1 MLDPDSGFERHAMTV
16 GTPINDTVRMPWE
29 SAREPVEKVVPP
41 ALAVLFR
48 VAVGPG
54 ADYYVPRFLR
64 YEKAGRTFP
73 SWNWPALLLPSAWAF
88 YRRLWGAAFA
98 FALMPILGAAV
109 FVGIESAIGD
119 STAAWLGCAAFLV
132 WILPGVIA
140 ALLAN
145 SLVYARVKRLVRQA
159 GALGS
164 EMSVVARSLAA
175 RRPTAIVIAILFVAV
190 AIALAPRLIAPGLY
204 AMYQDRTVRAQ
215 VIASLAAVRPLQRQ
229 IEQSWQRFNLIPHT
243 LDDAA
248 MLVGRDSLL
257 LDNVSFS
264 PITGRFR
271 LALGPTIEEL
281 SGKAI
286 FLAPALGPSRQ
297 MRWVCIPVD
306 IPPKY
311 LPQECRHSGPACAL
325 MPGRSTV
332 VVFP

>member
-1 MLDPDSGFERHAMTV
+1 MLDPGSGTQRHARTV
-16 GTPINDTVRMPWE
+16 GTPINDTVTMPWE
-29 SAREPVEKVVPP
+29 SGKEPIEKVVPP

-64 YEKAGRTFP
+64 YERAGRTFP

-88 YRRLWGAAFA
+88 YRRLWGPAFA
-98 FALMPILGAAV
+98 FALLPILGAAV
-109 FVGIESAIGD
+109 FVGIEPAIGGP
-119 STAAWLGCAAFLV
+119 TAAWLGCAAFLV

-145 SLVYARVKRLVRQA
+145 SLVYARVKRLVRQE
-159 GALGS
+159 ALIS

-175 RRPTAIVIAILFVAV
+175 RRSTAMVAAIIFVAG
-190 AIALAPRLIAPGLY
+190 AIALAPPLIAPGLY
-204 AMYQDRTVRAQ
+204 AMYQDRTLREQ

-229 IEQSWQRFNLIPHT
+229 IEQSWERFNSIPHT

-248 MLVGRDSLL
+248 LLVGRGSLL

-264 PITGRFR
+264 PITGRLR
-271 LALGPTIEEL
+271 LALGPTVREL

-286 FLAPALGPSRQ
+286 FLAPAVGPSRQ
-297 MRWVCIPVD
+297 MHWVCIPVD

-311 LPQECRHSGPACAL
+311 LPQECRHA
-325 MPGRSTV
+325 
-332 VVFP
+332 